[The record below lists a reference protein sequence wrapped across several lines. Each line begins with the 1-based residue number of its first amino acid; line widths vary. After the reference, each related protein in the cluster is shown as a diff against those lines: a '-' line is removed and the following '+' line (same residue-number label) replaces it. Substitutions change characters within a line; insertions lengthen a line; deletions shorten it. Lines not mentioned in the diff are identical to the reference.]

1 MPDPFAQLL
10 DWIHHKAGTDWVQH
24 SATERLYSLLMVID
38 DLAHHRDARREPT
51 QTMDLAHETT
61 RSCPFCGRSEF
72 ELYKWIGPWRVLC
85 RHCGAEGPPAMEG
98 TDALAAWQHRGPEE
112 T

>member
-1 MPDPFAQLL
+1 MADPFARLL
-10 DWIHHKAGTDWVQH
+10 DWIHHQEGTEWVQH

-38 DLAHHRDARREPT
+38 DIAHDRVPSPDPS
-51 QTMDLAHETT
+51 QTMDCAQEST
-61 RSCPFCGRSEF
+61 RPCPFCGRSAF

-85 RHCGAEGPPAMEG
+85 RHCAAEGPPAMEA
-98 TDALAAWQHRGPEE
+98 TEALMAWQYRGPEE